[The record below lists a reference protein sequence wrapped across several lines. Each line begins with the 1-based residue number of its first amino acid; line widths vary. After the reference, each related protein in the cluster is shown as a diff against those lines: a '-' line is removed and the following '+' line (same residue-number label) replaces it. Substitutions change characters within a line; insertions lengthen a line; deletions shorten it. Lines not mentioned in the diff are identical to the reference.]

1 MSDTVFCQK
10 KPSTSLSMSMIRNV
24 GTPYKTKFLKAVQR
38 SYFFNI
44 AIALTANES
53 PLSLLKAYFEPGL
66 MPGIMTDA

>member
-1 MSDTVFCQK
+1 
-10 KPSTSLSMSMIRNV
+10 MSMIRNV